1 MLCGDIGARPLVA
14 STNGSP
20 SNLAVFATF
29 VICGVVGS
37 FILFVIDPD
46 FAFSQLAS
54 RDFWIPFLGG
64 MAILAALGA
73 ILIPLH
79 DYTFRALHWL
89 GAKFVA
95 AAPAP
100 VAEAGRWLA
109 RGVRVIYG
117 AAALCGV
124 VAFGL
129 NLWLW
134 GVQAPRLAGPLLKNP
149 LFWLTWLG
157 VMAALIACGYAVA
170 IVFHFVV
177 TLGVRAHEQLWKK
190 PGR

>member
-29 VICGVVGS
+29 VLCGVVGS

-117 AAALCGV
+117 RRPCAASLRSA
-124 VAFGL
+124 
-129 NLWLW
+129 
-134 GVQAPRLAGPLLKNP
+134 
-149 LFWLTWLG
+149 
-157 VMAALIACGYAVA
+157 
-170 IVFHFVV
+170 
-177 TLGVRAHEQLWKK
+177 
-190 PGR
+190 

>member
-1 MLCGDIGARPLVA
+1 M
-14 STNGSP
+14 
-20 SNLAVFATF
+20 
-29 VICGVVGS
+29 
-37 FILFVIDPD
+37 
-46 FAFSQLAS
+46 
-54 RDFWIPFLGG
+54 
-64 MAILAALGA
+64 
-73 ILIPLH
+73 
-79 DYTFRALHWL
+79 
-89 GAKFVA
+89 
-95 AAPAP
+95 
-100 VAEAGRWLA
+100 
-109 RGVRVIYG
+109 
-117 AAALCGV
+117 CGV